1 MLQTKKFIKR
11 SAMDRILPLNR
22 RILNLGPK
30 YPDKEQRMKQNRRQG
45 WEDRVEWQRSNP
57 VEPHSQL
64 FNF

>member
-1 MLQTKKFIKR
+1 MLQKKAFISR
-11 SAMDRILPLNR
+11 SAMDRRLFLNR

-45 WEDRVEWQRSNP
+45 WKDRVEWQRLNP
-57 VEPHSQL
+57 VEHHSQR